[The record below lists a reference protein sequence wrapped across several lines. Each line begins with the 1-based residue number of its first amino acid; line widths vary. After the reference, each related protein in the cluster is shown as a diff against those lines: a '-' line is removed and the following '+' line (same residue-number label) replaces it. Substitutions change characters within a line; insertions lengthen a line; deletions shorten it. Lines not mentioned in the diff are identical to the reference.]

1 MSRPSGRSSGIGDD
15 RTTAGT
21 AHTAVTAAA
30 GLGILAGVTGA
41 AVVAMLGQ
49 ARGAVRAIEQAAVD
63 AAVLDGLV
71 PASDDRSTIDVARLP
86 VPRADGIY
94 LSDGSMVDRVDDAGG
109 RPWTIAM
116 LGDST
121 AVGYGVRRAAELPG
135 VGLAMQAAAE
145 LGRPIRL
152 RTHGLSGVGAA
163 DLDRQVTEAQAFTP
177 DLAVIVVGAND
188 IRDKV
193 PPRRSADELG
203 AAVVR
208 LRAARI
214 PVVVGTCP
222 DFGVIEPIPQP
233 LRTLL
238 HTWSRLL
245 ATLQERAVLAAGGR
259 AVAIGR
265 VVSPG
270 FAHHPELF
278 AADHFHPSG
287 AGYARA
293 VTALLPPV
301 VDELRALG
309 DASTDNALS
318 AHRRL
323 AQHLRATAD
332 PARQRRHAAP
342 APPAD
347 RRHRRRAHRPP
358 APRPGPAARAD
369 RRPGPPAAP
378 GRRRRRPDRPARRA
392 ATG

>member
-41 AVVAMLGQ
+41 AVVAMLSQ

-71 PASDDRSTIDVARLP
+71 PATDDRSTIDVARLP

-94 LSDGSMVDRVDDAGG
+94 LPDGTYRPDGSMVDRVDEAGG

-135 VGLAMQAAAE
+135 VGLAVRVAAE
-145 LGRPIRL
+145 LGRPVRL
-152 RTHGLSGVGAA
+152 QTHGLSGVGAA

-208 LRAARI
+208 LRAAGI

-301 VDELRALG
+301 VDELRAVG
-309 DASTDNALS
+309 DASGDNALV
-318 AHRRL
+318 
-323 AQHLRATAD
+323 
-332 PARQRRHAAP
+332 
-342 APPAD
+342 
-347 RRHRRRAHRPP
+347 
-358 APRPGPAARAD
+358 G
-369 RRPGPPAAP
+369 
-378 GRRRRRPDRPARRA
+378 
-392 ATG
+392 